1 MRFLSEVTVIFF
13 PLLMVTMTDTRLQ
26 LEKLDQQ
33 ILRLLAERV
42 QICVEARM
50 RDEGLDSRE
59 VETDIVSIWIEA
71 AVDMGLDEVMV
82 EKIANLTVRLCRED
96 DE

>member
-1 MRFLSEVTVIFF
+1 MI
-13 PLLMVTMTDTRLQ
+13 TMTDTRLQ

-33 ILRLLAERV
+33 ILKLLVERV
-42 QICVEARM
+42 QLCVEARI

-59 VETDIVSIWIEA
+59 VETEIISMWIEES
-71 AVDMGLDEVMV
+71 VDLGLDEVIV
-82 EKIANLTVRLCRED
+82 EKIANMTVRLCREE

>member
-1 MRFLSEVTVIFF
+1 MI
-13 PLLMVTMTDTRLQ
+13 TMTDTRLQ

-33 ILRLLAERV
+33 ILKLLVERV
-42 QICVEARM
+42 QLCVEART

-59 VETDIVSIWIEA
+59 VETDIISTWIEE
-71 AVDMGLDEVMV
+71 AVDQGLDEVIV
-82 EKIANLTVRLCRED
+82 EKIANLTVRLCREE

>member
-1 MRFLSEVTVIFF
+1 MI
-13 PLLMVTMTDTRLQ
+13 TMTDTRLQ

-33 ILRLLAERV
+33 ILKLLAERV
-42 QICVEARM
+42 QLCVEARI

-59 VETDIVSIWIEA
+59 VETEIISVWIEES
-71 AVDMGLDEVMV
+71 VDLGLDEVIV
-82 EKIANLTVRLCRED
+82 EKIANLTVRLCREE

>member
-1 MRFLSEVTVIFF
+1 
-13 PLLMVTMTDTRLQ
+13 MTDTRLQ

-33 ILRLLAERV
+33 ILKLLVERV
-42 QICVEARM
+42 QLCVEARI

-59 VETDIVSIWIEA
+59 VETEIISMWIEES
-71 AVDMGLDEVMV
+71 VDLGLDEVIV
-82 EKIANLTVRLCRED
+82 EKIANMTVRLCREE